1 MSSAI
6 SQIATAGS
14 TVSAKQVAEVV
25 EQACPVKDYK
35 GKKVLVIVPDGTR
48 TAPVGLLFKT
58 LFARIGEATESFDI
72 LIALGTH
79 QAMSEDA
86 ICERL
91 EISTAEHGGVY
102 RKVRFFNHAWED
114 GQASTNIGT
123 INAMEIADLSGGM
136 LSMGRVTSVLFP
148 VFLWLGAAVPARH
161 RVAWITA
168 FALFQSFAAVLF
180 FTWRPLF

>member
-91 EISTAEHGGVY
+91 
-102 RKVRFFNHAWED
+102 
-114 GQASTNIGT
+114 Q
-123 INAMEIADLSGGM
+123 LSG
-136 LSMGRVTSVLFP
+136 P
-148 VFLWLGAAVPARH
+148 VRL
-161 RVAWITA
+161 TA
-168 FALFQSFAAVLF
+168 HS
-180 FTWRPLF
+180 R